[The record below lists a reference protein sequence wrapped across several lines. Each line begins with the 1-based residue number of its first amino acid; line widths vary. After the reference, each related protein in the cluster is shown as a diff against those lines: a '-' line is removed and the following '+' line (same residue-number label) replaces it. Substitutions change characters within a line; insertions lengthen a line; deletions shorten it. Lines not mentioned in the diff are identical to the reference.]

1 MSYEMYPG
9 NYILISRE
17 DNECLEIC
25 NSRRQEKRT
34 RGSKKSKGIFRLDA
48 RGGLEVIKF
57 RAWHKKI
64 SS

>member
-25 NSRRQEKRT
+25 NSRRKEKRT
-34 RGSKKSKGIFRLDA
+34 RGSKKSKSIFRLDA
-48 RGGLEVIKF
+48 RWDLMVINK
-57 RAWHKKI
+57 RR
-64 SS
+64 